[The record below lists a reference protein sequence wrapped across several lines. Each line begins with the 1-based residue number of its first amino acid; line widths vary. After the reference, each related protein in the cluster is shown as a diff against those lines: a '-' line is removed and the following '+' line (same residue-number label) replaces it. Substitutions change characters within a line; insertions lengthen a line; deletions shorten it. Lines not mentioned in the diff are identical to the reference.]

1 MAGELEKKIK
11 LEAETKMHLNA
22 CENEKPSVS
31 NELRV
36 SNNESDICFDT
47 ECVNDDKVVALVGC
61 DTRTVTAKMKS
72 ARFGGDG
79 SRMSWSWRIFRLYLE
94 IFSHLVILGTI

>member
-22 CENEKPSVS
+22 CENEKPLVS

-36 SNNESDICFDT
+36 SNIESDVCFDT
-47 ECVNDDKVVALVGC
+47 ECVNDDEVVVLVGC
-61 DTRTVTAKMKS
+61 DTGTYRYWYCNCKDEKNDTN

-79 SRMSWSWRIFRLYLE
+79 SRMS
-94 IFSHLVILGTI
+94 